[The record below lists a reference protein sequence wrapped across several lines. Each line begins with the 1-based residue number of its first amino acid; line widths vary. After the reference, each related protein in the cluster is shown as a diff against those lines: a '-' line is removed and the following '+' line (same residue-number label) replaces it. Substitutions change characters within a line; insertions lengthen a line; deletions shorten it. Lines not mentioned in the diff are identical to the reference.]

1 MLRISKLTDYGTLI
15 MTHMASAP
23 ERMMSAAELADALGL
38 GLATVSKVLKAHW
51 RAALVV
57 SQRGTRGGYRLSRP
71 PAQISIADIVDALE
85 EQPFGLT
92 ECSANSGVCTLE
104 SRCRIRDS
112 WLRINAV
119 VRNALQTVSIAE
131 MTPAPLAT
139 QLLEHIPVTGEQG
152 VPGPDRLARQPG

>member
-15 MTHMASAP
+15 MTHMASTP
-23 ERMMSAAELADALGL
+23 GRMMSAAELAGALGL
-38 GLATVSKVLKAHW
+38 GLATVSKVLKALG
-51 RAALVV
+51 RAGLVV

-71 PAQISIADIVDALE
+71 PEEVSIADVVDALE

-92 ECSANSGVCTLE
+92 ECSANSGACNLE

-131 MTPAPLAT
+131 MTPAPLST
-139 QLLEHIPVTGEQG
+139 HLPEHPPAAGEQR
-152 VPGPDRLARQPG
+152 VSGPDRLARQPG